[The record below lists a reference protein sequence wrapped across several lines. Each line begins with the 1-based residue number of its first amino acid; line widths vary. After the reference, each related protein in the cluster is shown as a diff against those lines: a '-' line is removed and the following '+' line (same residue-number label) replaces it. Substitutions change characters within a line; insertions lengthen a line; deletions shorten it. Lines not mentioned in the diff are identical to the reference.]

1 MHKEV
6 CYSDSYLKSSPK
18 LQSWLP
24 MWPVFIKF
32 TSNLAQQLLDIDL
45 ISLLPVGSTPADRS
59 EREIKRDYLNIG
71 LTVML

>member
-1 MHKEV
+1 
-6 CYSDSYLKSSPK
+6 
-18 LQSWLP
+18 